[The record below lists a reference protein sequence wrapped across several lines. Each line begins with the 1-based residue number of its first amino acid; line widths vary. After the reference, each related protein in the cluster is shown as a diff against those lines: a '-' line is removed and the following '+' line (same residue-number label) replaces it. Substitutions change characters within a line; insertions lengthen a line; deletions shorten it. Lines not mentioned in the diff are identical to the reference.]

1 MCIVNKYGSST
12 ETYDQGL
19 IGEQRVIRTKV
30 IRDPESGG
38 DVLPG
43 CVLRLFRIR
52 NEKEQTRRGTERKN
66 MNPFVQD
73 KTLAVSLLIAFVVA
87 GLALLLNTQAV
98 NPPPDGRYAR
108 RLDR

>member
-1 MCIVNKYGSST
+1 
-12 ETYDQGL
+12 
-19 IGEQRVIRTKV
+19 
-30 IRDPESGG
+30 
-38 DVLPG
+38 
-43 CVLRLFRIR
+43 
-52 NEKEQTRRGTERKN
+52 